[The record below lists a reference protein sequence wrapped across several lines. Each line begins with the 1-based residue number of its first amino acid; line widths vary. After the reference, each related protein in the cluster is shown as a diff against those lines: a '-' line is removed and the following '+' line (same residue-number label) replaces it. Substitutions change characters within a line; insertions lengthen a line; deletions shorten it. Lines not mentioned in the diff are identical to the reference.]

1 MLAPEHFNVPF
12 FLVEELVFER
22 EIVIAATEA
31 TIMKLTL
38 IIMWLSTKVRTIWP
52 LVHATEVKPVKSFKN
67 QNILINFIEQIQVK
81 ISISVK
87 LITKQWLAF
96 LNTMELNAI
105 GRK

>member
-12 FLVEELVFER
+12 FLVEELVFVR
-22 EIVIAATEA
+22 EILIAATEA

-38 IIMWLSTKVRTIWP
+38 IIIWT
-52 LVHATEVKPVKSFKN
+52 LVHPTEVNPVKSFKN
-67 QNILINFIEQIQVK
+67 HNILINFIEEIQVK